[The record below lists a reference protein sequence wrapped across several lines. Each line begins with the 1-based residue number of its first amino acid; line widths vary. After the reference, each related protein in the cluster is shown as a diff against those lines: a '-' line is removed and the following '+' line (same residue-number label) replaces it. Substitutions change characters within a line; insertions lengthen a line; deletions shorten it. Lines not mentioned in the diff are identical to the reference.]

1 MTGKEIIKYIENWA
15 PGEIA
20 WQKDNVGLQVGSGER
35 KIRNILLSLDLTDNV
50 VDDAIK
56 KDCNFIITHHPFLFH
71 PLRKLDLQKDK
82 NSRIIEKLIKHDLTL
97 YSAHT
102 NLDSVKG
109 GVSFQLAK
117 RLELNDIN
125 FLAPLKSNQFKL
137 VVFVPEDFTEIVS
150 EAIYKAGG
158 GIIGEYSNCS
168 FRTKGKG
175 TFKGSSKS
183 KPTIGSRGTYE
194 KVEEVKLEVI
204 VDSWKI
210 SAIISAMTK
219 VHPYEKVAYDVIP
232 LANIN
237 ENYGMGAHGYLSKP
251 MNEKE
256 FLAYTAQKLRVKNF
270 RYVKGR
276 KGVISKVAVCGGS
289 GSEYIEDALHN
300 NADAFITADLK
311 YHTFQDYQDEILLI
325 DAGHFETEIFS
336 LDEVK
341 NRLSNYIG
349 STKSK
354 VKVFKY
360 AGSTNPIIFY
370 NN

>member
-1 MTGKEIIKYIENWA
+1 MTGKEIIKYFENWA
-15 PGEIA
+15 PREIA

-35 KIRNILLSLDLTDNV
+35 KIKNILLSLELTDNV

-82 NSRIIEKLIKHDLTL
+82 NSRLIEKLIKNDMTL

-117 RLELNDIN
+117 RLELNDVD
-125 FLAPLKSNQFKL
+125 FLVPHKSNQFKL
-137 VVFVPEDFTEIVS
+137 VVFVPENSAEVVAA
-150 EAIYKAGG
+150 AIYKAGG

-168 FRTKGKG
+168 FRTNGKG

-183 KPTIGSRGTYE
+183 NPSVGLKETYE
-194 KVEEVKLEVI
+194 RVEEVKLEVV

-210 SAIISAMTK
+210 NTVISAMTK
-219 VHPYEKVAYDVIP
+219 AHPYEEVAYDIIP

-237 ENYGMGAHGYLSKP
+237 TNYGMGALGYLSKP
-251 MNEKE
+251 VSEKE
-256 FLAYTAQKLRVKNF
+256 FLTFVAEKLRIKNF
-270 RYVKGR
+270 RYVRGMKNNIR
-276 KGVISKVAVCGGS
+276 KVAVCGGS
-289 GSEYIEDALHN
+289 GSEYIEDALNN

-325 DAGHFETEIFS
+325 DAGHYETEIFS
-336 LDEVK
+336 LDEIK
-341 NRLSNYIG
+341 NRLSDYIG
-349 STKSK
+349 SSKSK

>member
-117 RLELNDIN
+117 KLELNDIN

-137 VVFVPEDFTEIVS
+137 IVFVPEDFTEIVS

-183 KPTIGSRGTYE
+183 KPTIGVRGTYE
-194 KVEEVKLEVI
+194 KVEEVKLEVV

-219 VHPYEKVAYDVIP
+219 VHPYEKVAYDIIP

-237 ENYGMGAHGYLSKP
+237 ENYGMGAQGYLSKP
-251 MNEKE
+251 MNERE
-256 FLAYTAQKLRVKNF
+256 FLAFTAQKLRIKNF

-276 KGVISKVAVCGGS
+276 KKIISKVAVCGGS